1 MKYNLLLH
9 SIGNAIKRMD
19 SGEEK
24 ATDSVTCRF
33 VTQLPVG
40 LQIEDD
46 EYAIPTMA
54 TRLELSQLINTL
66 IGHSHP
72 FAFDFLVNGSF
83 LHTTLGDHLL
93 LNEISSEQALTIEY
107 ILAQLPPSDKY
118 TLKVSDWVSTIIPS
132 MNDHFQLPKDIKDAA
147 LASLYDGSL
156 VLFNFAQQDSEENC
170 SQTDELVGARH
181 QVCKLFSTPIKATC
195 LVKFNDQMHVAAGGY
210 EGRILCSSISLS
222 DASFTQEVEYTNLN
236 SPILSLASST
246 SLSYMAAGTV
256 DGFVYL
262 YNTASAQLEK
272 DAEII
277 QAEPTPKRKRTH
289 GKTIIKA
296 ATERVPFSF
305 QSLQTS
311 EARAHNPFTVAT
323 DINSVTF
330 SSGHNSPYIAA
341 GCADNCIRF
350 YNIRKSAPAGLIST
364 NSSCQVLKYMKA
376 SDDMLLCGFNN
387 KLLRLYDTRKDKPL
401 VSTFT
406 GHKSSLTCLDVRD
419 NMIISGSVGGD
430 LCVWDP
436 RSSVPLWVTDCFYRQ
451 LEHKRDQSRLLSC
464 AFAINELAPVFYHGG
479 SDRQITMRRITDPL
493 SHSDR

>member
-1 MKYNLLLH
+1 
-9 SIGNAIKRMD
+9 MD
-19 SGEEK
+19 LSEEK
-24 ATDSVTCRF
+24 AADSVTCRF
-33 VTQLPVG
+33 VTQLPTE

-66 IGHSHP
+66 IGRSHP
-72 FAFDFLVNGSF
+72 IAFDFLVNGSF
-83 LHTTLGDHLL
+83 MHTSLGDHLL
-93 LNEISSEQALTIEY
+93 INEISSEQALTIEY

-132 MNDHFQLPKDIKDAA
+132 MNDHFQLPKNIKDSA

-156 VLFNFAQQDSEENC
+156 VLFNFANQGQEGDSSN
-170 SQTDELVGARH
+170 TDELVGTRH

-210 EGRILCSSISLS
+210 EGRILCSTISEN
-222 DASFTQEVEYTNLN
+222 DASFTQEIEYTNLN
-236 SPILSLASST
+236 SPILSLVSNS

-262 YNTASAQLEK
+262 YNVANTRLEK
-272 DAEII
+272 EHTAM
-277 QAEPTPKRKRTH
+277 QSEPRPKRKRTH
-289 GKTIIKA
+289 GKTIIKT
-296 ATERVPFSF
+296 ATERIPFTF
-305 QSLQTS
+305 QSMQTS
-311 EARAHNPFTVAT
+311 DARAYNPFTVAT
-323 DINSVTF
+323 DINSVAF
-330 SSGHNSPYIAA
+330 SDGSNSPYIAA

-350 YNIRKSAPAGLIST
+350 YNIKKNAPAGLIST
-364 NSSCQVLKYMKA
+364 NSSCQVLKYMSA
-376 SDDMLLCGFNN
+376 SNDMLLCGFNN
-387 KLLRLYDTRKDKPL
+387 KLVRLYDTRKDKPL

-436 RSSVPLWVTDCFYRQ
+436 RSSVPLWVADCFYRQ
-451 LEHKRDQSRLLSC
+451 LEHKRDQSRLLAC
-464 AFAINELAPVFYHGG
+464 AFAVNKHIPVLYHGG
-479 SDRQITMRRITDPL
+479 SDRQITMRKITDPL
-493 SHSDR
+493 TYCQE

>member
-1 MKYNLLLH
+1 
-9 SIGNAIKRMD
+9 MD
-19 SGEEK
+19 SIEEK
-24 ATDSVTCRF
+24 TTDSVTCRF
-33 VTQLPVG
+33 VTQLPVE
-40 LQIEDD
+40 LQIDDD

-66 IGHSHP
+66 IGRPHP
-72 FAFDFLVNGSF
+72 LAFDFLVNGSF
-83 LHTTLGDHLL
+83 MHTALGDHLL

-132 MNDHFQLPKDIKDAA
+132 MNDYFTLPKDIKDAA

-156 VLFNFAQQDSEENC
+156 VLFNFASQDQADDYDSA
-170 SQTDELVGARH
+170 DELVGTRH

-195 LVKFNDQMHVAAGGY
+195 LVKINDQVHVAAGGY
-210 EGRILCSSISLS
+210 EGRILCSTISET

-236 SPILSLASST
+236 SPILSLASNT

-256 DGFVYL
+256 DGLVYL
-262 YNTASAQLEK
+262 YDIANTQLATEPMVM
-272 DAEII
+272 
-277 QAEPTPKRKRTH
+277 QAEPRPKRKRIH
-289 GKTIIKA
+289 GNTIIKT
-296 ATERVPFSF
+296 ATERLSF
-305 QSLQTS
+305 LFHSVQTS
-311 EARAHNPFTVAT
+311 EARAHDPFTVAT

-330 SSGHNSPYIAA
+330 SNEHNSPYIAA

-350 YNIRKSAPAGLIST
+350 YNIKKNAPAGLIST
-364 NSSCQVLKYMKA
+364 NSSCQVLKYMKR

-419 NMIISGSVGGD
+419 NMIISGSIGGD

-436 RSSVPLWVTDCFYRQ
+436 RSSVPLWVGDCFYRK

-464 AFAINELAPVFYHGG
+464 AFAVNALAPVFYHGG
-479 SDRQITMRRITDPL
+479 SDRQITMRKITDPL
-493 SHSDR
+493 ALSRK

>member
-1 MKYNLLLH
+1 
-9 SIGNAIKRMD
+9 MD
-19 SGEEK
+19 LGEER
-24 ATDSVTCRF
+24 AADSVTCRF
-33 VTQLPVG
+33 VTQLPVE

-66 IGHSHP
+66 IGRQHP
-72 FAFDFLVNGSF
+72 IAFDFLVNGSF
-83 LHTTLGDHLL
+83 MHTALGDHLL
-93 LNEISSEQALTIEY
+93 INEISSEQALTIEY

-132 MNDHFQLPKDIKDAA
+132 MNDYFQLPADIKDAA

-156 VLFNFAQQDSEENC
+156 VLFNFANQAQESDHSN
-170 SQTDELVGARH
+170 TDELIGARH

-210 EGRILCSSISLS
+210 EGRILCSTISES
-222 DASFTQEVEYTNLN
+222 DVSFTQSVEYTSLN
-236 SPILSLASST
+236 SPILSLASNA
-246 SLSYMAAGTV
+246 SLSCIAAGTV

-262 YNTASAQLEK
+262 YDAASAQLEK
-272 DAEII
+272 NLTIT
-277 QAEPTPKRKRTH
+277 QAEPKPKRKRTH
-289 GKTIIKA
+289 GNTIIKT
-296 ATERVPFSF
+296 ATERISFSF
-305 QSLQTS
+305 QSVQTS
-311 EARAHNPFTVAT
+311 EARAYNPFTVAT

-330 SSGHNSPYIAA
+330 SSGHSSPYIAA
-341 GCADNCIRF
+341 GCADNCLRF
-350 YNIRKSAPAGLIST
+350 YNIKKNTPAGLIST

-401 VSTFT
+401 VATFT

-419 NMIISGSVGGD
+419 NMIISGSIGGD

-436 RSSVPLWVTDCFYRQ
+436 RSSVPLWVADCFYRQ

-464 AFAINELAPVFYHGG
+464 AFAVNEQTPVFYHGG
-479 SDRQITMRRITDPL
+479 SDRQITMRRITDQL
-493 SHSDR
+493 ACCKE